1 MCHVCTWFNKD
12 DWNDVD
18 LQSCVSYARVNC
30 TRFTYVVDNAVKLSY
45 VENDSAFKTKTFSE
59 MWFN

>member
-1 MCHVCTWFNKD
+1 MCHVYTWFNKD

-30 TRFTYVVDNAVKLSY
+30 SRFTYVAENAVKLSY
-45 VENDSAFKTKTFSE
+45 IQIDLGFKTKTY
-59 MWFN
+59 